1 MYFPFFVLHDW
12 CKRSAVQPQ
21 TIDSEVPKL
30 SSKHRVG
37 KRDEKYRKQKKS
49 KPGSPL
55 REAGLDFSPALER
68 IFGFARHRAAAV
80 SRTASS
86 TFWRISE
93 LKGVKYWL

>member
-30 SSKHRVG
+30 SSKHG
-37 KRDEKYRKQKKS
+37 SEKEAKSIANSKKS